1 MPNMTRFPV
10 IIALTPAL
18 LLSGCS
24 GDVKFEN
31 PNYQGNSNSQ
41 PSSETAESPETSATK
56 SQEIQGN
63 FGKLV
68 NTDKFEILL
77 NSARFSSGS
86 GYYEPSEGKFL
97 IFNFTFKNISNET
110 LALSS
115 ASNFELQGSD
125 LYMYSTAFL
134 ADTKGGLDSEIAPGN
149 SLRGEIAFDVPNLPS
164 YELRFRNGIFDDVIL
179 TYAVDSNTVAKP

>member
-1 MPNMTRFPV
+1 MTRFPV
-10 IIALTPAL
+10 IMALVPTL

-31 PNYQGNSNSQ
+31 PNYQGTSISG
-41 PSSETAESPETSATK
+41 SSSDATDAPEFSDPH
-56 SQEIQGN
+56 SQEIQGS
-63 FGKLV
+63 FGKVV

-77 NSARFSSGS
+77 NSARFSNGS
-86 GYYEPSEGKFL
+86 GFYKPSQGKFL
-97 IFNFTFKNISNET
+97 IFNFTFKNISNESVT
-110 LALSS
+110 LSS

-125 LYMYSTAFL
+125 LYTYSTSFL
-134 ADTKGGLDSEIAPGN
+134 ADTKGPLDSEIAPGN

-179 TYAVDSNTVAKP
+179 TYEVDSNKVAKP